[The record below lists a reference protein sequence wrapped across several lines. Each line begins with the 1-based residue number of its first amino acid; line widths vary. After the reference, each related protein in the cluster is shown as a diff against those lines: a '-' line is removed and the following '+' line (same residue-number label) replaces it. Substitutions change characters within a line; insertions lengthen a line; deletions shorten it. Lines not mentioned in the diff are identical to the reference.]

1 MAEDKSISQA
11 MQLIAFG
18 GDAKSHAMEAIH
30 AAKKGDF
37 QSAHTKIQAAEQSL
51 LSAHNAQTEML
62 TAEAQGD
69 VQAITLLTVHS
80 QDHLMTAITF
90 NDLAKEIIELYEIIQ
105 K

>member
-1 MAEDKSISQA
+1 MAEDKSISEA